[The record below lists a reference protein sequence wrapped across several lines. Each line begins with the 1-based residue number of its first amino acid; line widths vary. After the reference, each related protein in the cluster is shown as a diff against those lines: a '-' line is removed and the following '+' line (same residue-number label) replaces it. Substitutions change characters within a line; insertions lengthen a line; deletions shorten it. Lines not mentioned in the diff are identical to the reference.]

1 MAQQAH
7 VEVGD
12 TPVDLTAN
20 LPAGCYL
27 AQVVEPVNPT
37 AVGVRYATAD
47 VAPVDDADWFVA
59 AGGSYFSFTVG
70 APPTWARNVVAG
82 TLATLA
88 IASYGAS

>member
-12 TPVDLTAN
+12 SPINLVSN

-27 AQVVEPVNPT
+27 AQVVEPLSPS
-37 AVGVRYATAD
+37 AVGVLYATAD
-47 VAPVDDADWFVA
+47 VAPTDEADWFVA
-59 AGGSYFSFTVG
+59 VGGSFFTFTVG
-70 APPTWARNVVAG
+70 SPPTWARNVVAG
-82 TLATLA
+82 TMATLA